1 MCGCAPPYR
10 TYCCADIRSANNVWS
25 LQAGGAG
32 AIQTSVDC
40 NDYTV
45 KDAIDIDNNIVMI
58 NNDKHQQTTKQHY
71 KEIVSHYI
79 LTNYASL

>member
-1 MCGCAPPYR
+1 MNYFPCEPAYCKC
-10 TYCCADIRSANNVWS
+10 CCAVIRSANNVWS

-58 NNDKHQQTTKQHY
+58 NNDQHQQTT
-71 KEIVSHYI
+71 ED
-79 LTNYASL
+79 